1 MVYHNIENLRK
12 ILIKKLSENEI
23 EKPILLPFD
32 KDLLQRLIFED
43 RCFADCIPGEIL
55 TKIDFS
61 NISFDDYDLKNGVN
75 NFARFTGV
83 KINPQT
89 IFDKDLSE
97 VNCFDVEF
105 IGPFDGVLFDD
116 AKFEGSNYDEIA
128 NFEENF
134 RQKIKTLVLENS
146 INKSN

>member
-1 MVYHNIENLRK
+1 MVYHNIQKLRE
-12 ILIKKLSENEI
+12 ILIKELSENEI

-32 KDLLQRLIFED
+32 KELLQKLIFD
-43 RCFADCIPGEIL
+43 GGCFSDSIPVEL
-55 TKIDFS
+55 LFKIDFS
-61 NISFDDYDLKNGVN
+61 NISFDDYDLTSSVN
-75 NFARFTGV
+75 NFEGFTGI

-89 IFDKDLSE
+89 IFEKDLSGAI
-97 VNCFDVEF
+97 CTGVEF

-116 AKFEGSNYDEIA
+116 AKFEGSNYDEIV